1 MWAEQPP
8 RPMRRSRRR
17 WLAAALLLGGAAG
30 WPLGA
35 HAIGLPPAYEAIVV
49 EPSVNEERSQFDL
62 RPAVARAR
70 AEGKRLYMYLGAR
83 ECPFCRRYEA
93 FLDRHATELR
103 PHFKPWLLVDL
114 RSSLRVNAD
123 RLWLQLGD
131 RALPFAEFQ
140 KQLGDERQR
149 LVYPS
154 VWLLNPTTGKP
165 LMQMPAGTGT
175 FETVEEQ
182 VEVLNLVQ

>member
-1 MWAEQPP
+1 MQP
-8 RPMRRSRRR
+8 SRRR
-17 WLAAALLLGGAAG
+17 WLGTALLAGVAG
-30 WPLGA
+30 WPLA
-35 HAIGLPPAYEAIVV
+35 ASAIGLPPSYEALIV
-49 EPSVNEERSQFDL
+49 EPTLDGENREFDL
-62 RPAVARAR
+62 RPAAVRAR
-70 AEGKRLYMYLGAR
+70 AEGKRLYIYLGAR

-93 FLDRHATELR
+93 FLERHAAELR

-114 RSSLRVNAD
+114 RSSLLVNAD
-123 RLWLQLGD
+123 RLWLRLGE
-131 RALPFAEFQ
+131 RALPFTEFQ
-140 KQLGDERQR
+140 KQLGDERLR

-182 VEVLNLVQ
+182 VEVLNLVR